1 MLSNRIKS
9 FTENLSSI
17 RFLGIKDF
25 LIVDIDEHSANIV
38 LLRSKINPLKILN
51 NSTAPDFNILSQ
63 RECEVDEDTF
73 DLNREI
79 KILIDNYSLKNVVL
93 VLIINKYKHFNIS
106 LQKDARDND
115 EDTSVDDL
123 IRKQLPP
130 NLNNNDFIL
139 QYEKISEDESLENYL
154 AAITRKQDVE
164 KYLDVINNDL
174 FQMKL
179 VLPSIFTVANQNTLY
194 TLIEL
199 QKAKLVH
206 YQLTNEGK
214 ISEDEYFIESDYEDS
229 VSEKLQQII
238 GNIESSD
245 GGQADKSF
253 KLFVHT
259 RLELTP
265 VLSKIMLQ
273 LNSEREIRIA
283 YDFGQS
289 IKHKLAY
296 NSLFSDNVFNFN
308 LEKHFQSKQS
318 FDIERAIT
326 TRLVV
331 TSFSILLLLL
341 VFLNGLN
348 WFTNNSLS
356 DISLQNQNRQELE
369 LLAKQINEQ
378 NEQLKSD
385 IKSVNKIKYK
395 GEKVSGVLKIL
406 STAAIDNLL
415 LTDLKLKRNS
425 SDKYEVKLSGESF
438 SKDEVIKY
446 IKNLES
452 NPELS
457 KIELIWMDK
466 KRVDAYNVQESN
478 KAFQFSINL
487 IYDEDK
493 NS

>member
-1 MLSNRIKS
+1 MNKKILTYI
-9 FTENLSSI
+9 ENISSI

-25 LIVDIDEHSANIV
+25 LIVDIEEYSANIV
-38 LLRSKINPLKILN
+38 LLHSKFNPLKILN

-79 KILIDNYSLKNVVL
+79 KILIDKYSLKNAVL

-106 LQKDARDND
+106 LQKDARDSD

-123 IRKQLPP
+123 IRKQLPS

-139 QYEKISEDESLENYL
+139 QYEKISEDELLENYL
-154 AAITRKQDVE
+154 AAITRKQDIE
-164 KYLDVINNDL
+164 KYLGIINNDVYQL
-174 FQMKL
+174 KF
-179 VLPSIFTVANQNTLY
+179 VLPSIFIIANQNNLY

-199 QKAKLVH
+199 QKEKLVH
-206 YQLTNEGK
+206 YQLTKEGK

-229 VSEKLQQII
+229 VSARIHQII

-245 GGQADKSF
+245 GLNSDKSF
-253 KLFVHT
+253 KLFIHT

-265 VLSKIMLQ
+265 TLSKIMLQ

-289 IKHKLAY
+289 IKQKLAY
-296 NSLFSDNVFNFN
+296 DSLFNDTVFNFN

-331 TSFSILLLLL
+331 ASFSILLLLL
-341 VFLNGLN
+341 VLLNGLN

-356 DISLQNQNRQELE
+356 DISMQNQNRQKLE
-369 LLAKQINEQ
+369 LQAKQINEQ

-385 IKSVNKIKYK
+385 IKSVDRIKYK
-395 GEKVSGVLKIL
+395 EEKVSGVLKIL

-415 LTDLKLKRNS
+415 LTDIKLKRNS

-438 SKDEVIKY
+438 SKDEVITY

-466 KRVDAYNVQESN
+466 KRAGAYKVQESN
-478 KAFQFSINL
+478 KDFQFSINL
-487 IYDEDK
+487 VYDENK